1 LFQFQDMPRLK
12 SVNYDKFAKKLER
25 AGYIPIRKSKHI
37 VYFHPI
43 KQITIP
49 FPHKHSGDIPK
60 GLAHK
65 LIKEMKISLEEFDC
79 L

>member
-1 LFQFQDMPRLK
+1 MPKLK
-12 SVNYDKFAKKLER
+12 PISYDEFARKLKR

-37 VYFHPI
+37 VYFNPI

-49 FPHKHSGDIPK
+49 LPHKHPYDIPK
-60 GLAHK
+60 GLLHK
-65 LIKEMKISLEEFDC
+65 LIKELKISLEDFNR